1 MYFLVL
7 YELFPQFLFEGQ
19 NFLFTLVMPLVVVV
33 IGLNRK
39 KINLKNLSL
48 KSLKGKKTNDT
59 SFENPTSDKSI
70 DTMVSDSTSENS
82 DIEALLAGASS
93 EKSAEGSSEIEALL
107 AGASSE
113 KSAEGSSE
121 IEALLAGEE
130 STVPVENSLENTDTN
145 LLVMEKMEPLE
156 NDIQIIKTDFDQ
168 FKQDLINVKEEI
180 DGLTDTFETT
190 LTDIKLLTTDL
201 ANPLNFMQDD
211 SFKKNIQTINV
222 DELTTKLINSTQ
234 TEKSESKVPEPTEP
248 KVPESTEHKV
258 PESTEPKV
266 PESTEPKVPESTEKD
281 VPNLPED
288 VITLVDE
295 LSKDFA
301 PEQVFELTKIHCKT
315 SKITLDEIQLISIID
330 KRNNSD
336 FLKKKFNRLELE
348 ESPEKSQLPILK
360 EEI

>member
-1 MYFLVL
+1 LVL
-7 YELFPQFLFEGQ
+7 
-19 NFLFTLVMPLVVVV
+19 
-33 IGLNRK
+33 IGK

-48 KSLKGKKTNDT
+48 KSIKRKKTDGN
-59 SFENPTSDKSI
+59 SFENQVTDESDNTI
-70 DTMVSDSTSENS
+70 VSDSTSGNS
-82 DIEALLAGASS
+82 D
-93 EKSAEGSSEIEALL
+93 IEALL

-201 ANPLNFMQDD
+201 GNPLNFMQDD

-222 DELTTKLINSTQ
+222 DELTTEPINSTQ
-234 TEKSESKVPEPTEP
+234 TEKLEP
-248 KVPESTEHKV
+248 KV

-266 PESTEPKVPESTEKD
+266 PESTEPKVPESTEPKVPESTESKVPESTEKD

>member
-19 NFLFTLVMPLVVVV
+19 NFLFTLVLPLVVVV

-93 EKSAEGSSEIEALL
+93 EKSAEGSSEIET
-107 AGASSE
+107 
-113 KSAEGSSE
+113 
-121 IEALLAGEE
+121 LLAGEE

-222 DELTTKLINSTQ
+222 DELTTEPINSTQ
-234 TEKSESKVPEPTEP
+234 TEKL
-248 KVPESTEHKV
+248 
-258 PESTEPKV
+258 EPKV

-281 VPNLPED
+281 IPNLPED